1 MSYKHLSRNERRKIT
16 LMLRHKVSIR
26 EISRKLN
33 RSASTMN
40 REVKRNMQ
48 NNQYKADKAH
58 SSYIENRSKCHRKKL
73 YENTQIADYV
83 SEKLMSTWSPE
94 QIAGRMKL
102 EGFLNPIPSASIYR
116 WLDEELLPR
125 GGTIEISLAPV

>member
-16 LMLRHKVSIR
+16 LMLLHKVSIR

-73 YENTQIADYV
+73 YGNT
-83 SEKLMSTWSPE
+83 
-94 QIAGRMKL
+94 
-102 EGFLNPIPSASIYR
+102 
-116 WLDEELLPR
+116 
-125 GGTIEISLAPV
+125 

>member
-1 MSYKHLSRNERRKIT
+1 MSYKHLSRNERRKIA

-58 SSYIENRSKCHRKKL
+58 SSYIEN
-73 YENTQIADYV
+73 
-83 SEKLMSTWSPE
+83 
-94 QIAGRMKL
+94 
-102 EGFLNPIPSASIYR
+102 
-116 WLDEELLPR
+116 
-125 GGTIEISLAPV
+125 